1 MNCENN
7 EIFKN
12 DFYKVYT
19 FLICGIPAIGKSF
32 FCKKLIEEIKKEN
45 QLNYNFEVIHLS
57 FDNIEN
63 INQNNYLQFQ
73 QMRDDF
79 LKKYNETIDF
89 CFKNINNKNF
99 YIILDDNFFLKSM
112 RKKIYNLLMDK
123 SFQFKNEKNNFF
135 YLEIFLKTNNL
146 DYVIKNNENRKDK
159 IPNNII
165 LRMNEMFEYDSPYIK
180 NKNHKII
187 VVENSNTFDNVNFK
201 EIINFGN
208 LIEKK
213 SEEKKMIIEKNENAK
228 FIDDIELIIR
238 KEISNIMKDKNNKK
252 KGKIISQMKKEFMKE
267 ISNYVNLKN
276 CSNENIN
283 IFFQKNN
290 IKEILSNE
298 NIKNSLLLIFNSFIK
313 NYINV

>member
-45 QLNYNFEVIHLS
+45 QLNYNFDIIYLS
-57 FDNIEN
+57 FDKIEN
-63 INQNNYLQFQ
+63 INENNYLQFQ

-79 LKKYNETIDF
+79 LKKYKETIDF
-89 CFKNINNKNF
+89 CFKNINKNYF
-99 YIILDDNFFLKSM
+99 IILDDNFFLKSM
-112 RKKIYNLLMDK
+112 RKKIYNSLIDK
-123 SFQFKNEKNNFF
+123 IIQFKNEQNSF

-180 NKNHKII
+180 NKNQKII
-187 VVENSNTFDNVNFK
+187 LIENEKSLENFDFTEILKFENTIERKNN
-201 EIINFGN
+201 
-208 LIEKK
+208 IEKK
-213 SEEKKMIIEKNENAK
+213 IIEKNNKAK
-228 FIDDIELIIR
+228 LIDNIEIIIR
-238 KEISNIMKDKNNKK
+238 KKISQIMKEKKNKK
-252 KGKIISQMKKEFMKE
+252 EGKNISLKKKEFMKE
-267 ISNYVNLKN
+267 ISNYILLKE
-276 CSNENIN
+276 CSNENLKV
-283 IFFQKNN
+283 FLKNN
-290 IKEILSNE
+290 DINEIITNE
-298 NIKNSLLLIFNSFIK
+298 ELKNNFLNFFNSFLFK
-313 NYINV
+313 

>member
-112 RKKIYNLLMDK
+112 RKKIYNLLIDK
-123 SFQFKNEKNNFF
+123 IFQYQNKNNNC

-238 KEISNIMKDKNNKK
+238 EEISNIMKEKNNKK

>member
-12 DFYKVYT
+12 DFYKIYT

-112 RKKIYNLLMDK
+112 RKKIYNLLIDK
-123 SFQFKNEKNNFF
+123 IFQYQNKNNNC

>member
-112 RKKIYNLLMDK
+112 RKKIYNLLIDK
-123 SFQFKNEKNNFF
+123 IFQYQNKNNNC

-187 VVENSNTFDNVNFK
+187 VVENSNTFDNVNFQ

>member
-7 EIFKN
+7 EIFKI

-112 RKKIYNLLMDK
+112 RKKIYNLLIDK
-123 SFQFKNEKNNFF
+123 IFQYQNKNNNC

>member
-32 FCKKLIEEIKKEN
+32 FCEKLIEEIKKEN

-112 RKKIYNLLMDK
+112 RKKIYNLLIDK
-123 SFQFKNEKNNFF
+123 IFQYQNKNNNC

-201 EIINFGN
+201 EI
-208 LIEKK
+208 
-213 SEEKKMIIEKNENAK
+213 
-228 FIDDIELIIR
+228 
-238 KEISNIMKDKNNKK
+238 
-252 KGKIISQMKKEFMKE
+252 
-267 ISNYVNLKN
+267 
-276 CSNENIN
+276 
-283 IFFQKNN
+283 
-290 IKEILSNE
+290 
-298 NIKNSLLLIFNSFIK
+298 
-313 NYINV
+313 

>member
-1 MNCENN
+1 MNSENN

-12 DFYKVYT
+12 DFYKIYT

-45 QLNYNFEVIHLS
+45 QLNYNLEIIYLS
-57 FDNIEN
+57 FDKIEN
-63 INQNNYLQFQ
+63 INENNYLQFQ

-79 LKKYNETIDF
+79 LKKYKETIDF
-89 CFKNINNKNF
+89 CFKNINKNYF
-99 YIILDDNFFLKSM
+99 IILDDNFFLKSM

-165 LRMNEMFEYDSPYIK
+165 IRMNELFEYDSPYIK
-180 NKNHKII
+180 NKNQKII
-187 VVENSNTFDNVNFK
+187 LVENYNSFDTINFK

-208 LIEKK
+208 TIEKK
-213 SEEKKMIIEKNENAK
+213 CENKKIIIEKNENAK

-267 ISNYVNLKN
+267 ISNYINLNN
-276 CSNENIN
+276 CSNEDLN

-298 NIKNSLLLIFNSFIK
+298 NMKHSLLLIFKSFIQTHY
-313 NYINV
+313 NI

>member
-12 DFYKVYT
+12 DFYKIYT

-45 QLNYNFEVIHLS
+45 QLNYNFEIINLS
-57 FDNIEN
+57 FDKIEN
-63 INQNNYLQFQ
+63 INENNYLQFQ

-89 CFKNINNKNF
+89 YFNNIKNKNYF
-99 YIILDDNFFLKSM
+99 IILDDNFFLKSM
-112 RKKIYNLLMDK
+112 RKKIYNSLIDK
-123 SFQFKNEKNNFF
+123 IIQFKNEQNSF

-165 LRMNEMFEYDSPYIK
+165 IRMNELFEYDSPYIK
-180 NKNHKII
+180 NKNQKII
-187 VVENSNTFDNVNFK
+187 LVENYNSFDTINFK

-208 LIEKK
+208 TIEKK
-213 SEEKKMIIEKNENAK
+213 CENKKIIIEKNENAK

-267 ISNYVNLKN
+267 ISNYINLNN
-276 CSNENIN
+276 CSNEDLN

-298 NIKNSLLLIFNSFIK
+298 NIKHSLLLIFKSFIQK
-313 NYINV
+313 NINI